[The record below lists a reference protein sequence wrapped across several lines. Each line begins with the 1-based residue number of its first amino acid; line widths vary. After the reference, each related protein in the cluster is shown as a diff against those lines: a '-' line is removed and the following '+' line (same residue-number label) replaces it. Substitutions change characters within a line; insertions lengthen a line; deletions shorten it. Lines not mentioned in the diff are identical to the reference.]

1 MSSGYSRR
9 RRNYSRLLNHPYIN
23 RSRRANGASGLRRTD
38 NSDDYLETIII
49 HSDSSEDERRLDSEI
64 DRIRDRMDELDEE
77 KSRLRREMATKFKE
91 RENVRVAR
99 YVKKN
104 NLRLKREIEQR
115 LLPNIERVASRRR
128 DIVYGIRD
136 LFDNIDDNDYGLPPT
151 YESLFQTPTPELSTT
166 TPTPAVATT
175 SNTSSTAMA
184 DDNASTTSTSS
195 TCSLPPAS
203 SLLESLI
210 NN

>member
-9 RRNYSRLLNHPYIN
+9 RSLLTHPWIN
-23 RSRRANGASGLRRTD
+23 RNRRSRSTTNNLRRTD
-38 NSDDYLETIII
+38 NSSDYLETIII

-64 DRIRDRMDELDEE
+64 YRIHNRMDELDEE
-77 KSRLRREMATKFKE
+77 KRRLRREMASKFKE

-99 YVKKN
+99 FIKKN
-104 NLRLKREIEQR
+104 NLRLKREIEQK
-115 LLPNIERVASRRR
+115 LLPSIERVAARRR

-136 LFDNIDDNDYGLPPT
+136 LFENIDDNDNELPPT
-151 YESLFQTPTPELSTT
+151 YESLFQAQTPTPE
-166 TPTPAVATT
+166 PTT
-175 SNTSSTAMA
+175 SSSSAAMA
-184 DDNASTTSTSS
+184 DDDNASTTSTSS
-195 TCSLPPAS
+195 STCTLPPAS